1 MAGRPGT
8 TGQVRES
15 LGSGFIVDPKGYII
29 TNDHVID
36 KADKIY
42 RQAFDRS
49 RQRRI
54 WAVRRG

>member
-1 MAGRPGT
+1 M
-8 TGQVRES
+8 QES

-42 RQAFDRS
+42 VKLSTDPDT
-49 RQRRI
+49 RI
-54 WAVRRG
+54 WAVRRASSAWTKPPTWR